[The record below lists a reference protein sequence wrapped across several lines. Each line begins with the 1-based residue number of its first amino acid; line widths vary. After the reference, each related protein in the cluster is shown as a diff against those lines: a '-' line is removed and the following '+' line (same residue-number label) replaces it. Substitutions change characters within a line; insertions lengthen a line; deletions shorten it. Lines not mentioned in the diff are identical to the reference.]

1 MDRAE
6 RAAGLGALAGGVAA
20 LAAGTGLLSLRHDPR
35 WARDLGD
42 LAVHAQLML
51 VVGTVALAGAL
62 LGLCAGTRRPAAF
75 AGALMLTAMLATP
88 ALVAGARL
96 GPVAAGLVAICA
108 PLVGVPLGARLGRGT
123 V

>member
-6 RAAGLGALAGGVAA
+6 RAAGVGAVAGGIPALAVGA
-20 LAAGTGLLSLRHDPR
+20 GLLSLRHDPR
-35 WARDLGD
+35 WADDLGA

-51 VVGTVALAGAL
+51 AVGSVALAGAL
-62 LGLCAGTRRPAAF
+62 LGLCTGTRRPAAF

-108 PLVGVPLGARLGRGT
+108 PLIGVPAGARLGRASA
-123 V
+123 

>member
-6 RAAGLGALAGGVAA
+6 RAAGLGALAGGIPA
-20 LAAGTGLLSLRHDPR
+20 LAVGAGLLSLRHDPR
-35 WARDLGD
+35 WAASVGD

-51 VVGTVALAGAL
+51 VVGTVALCGAL
-62 LGLCAGTRRPAAF
+62 LGLCAGTRRPSAF

-108 PLVGVPLGARLGRGT
+108 PLVGVPAGARLGRGT
-123 V
+123 A